1 MAVLVGID
9 EAGYGPL
16 LGPLVVSAAAFELP
30 DELLKSDMW
39 KVLGKSVGKNRSKLA
54 GRLLVN
60 DSKQAF
66 SKDLGIKHLQRT
78 TLACLSNISQR
89 PANLHELLDVLC
101 PSCLKRFDDYRWYQD
116 LASRKLDAD
125 INDIAI
131 ASDVFAR
138 DLAKA
143 GIKLLWI
150 KTCCLD
156 VAHYN
161 KLVDAAKNK
170 SSVLFNTAAVLIHD
184 AFVRSGSEMV
194 QIVLDRQGGRSDYSQ
209 GLLKMFPDASLAVLR
224 QDEDDSSYEMTIG
237 KKTMRLHFVVG
248 ADERFLPVSLA
259 SMVCKY
265 VREMLNECMND
276 YYLDLY
282 PGLKST
288 AGYWK
293 DGLRF
298 IEDLKKTGHQ
308 IDHAKM
314 IRIK

>member
-30 DELLKSDMW
+30 DELLKGDMW
-39 KVLGKSVGKNRSKLA
+39 KVLGKSVGKTRSKLA

-66 SKDLGIKHLQRT
+66 SKEIGIKHLQRT
-78 TLACLSNISQR
+78 TMACLANLQQR
-89 PANLHELLDVLC
+89 PGNLYELLDVLC
-101 PSCLKRFDDYRWYQD
+101 PSCLKRFGNYRWYQD
-116 LASRKLDAD
+116 IAFQKLDID
-125 INDIAI
+125 ENDIAI
-131 ASDVFAR
+131 AADVLGR
-138 DLAKA
+138 DMAKA
-143 GIKLLWI
+143 GVKLLWI
-150 KTCCLD
+150 KSCCLD

-161 KLVDAAKNK
+161 KLVEAAKNK
-170 SSVLFNTAAVLIHD
+170 SSVLFNTAAILIHD
-184 AFVRSGSEMV
+184 AFTRSQSDMV

-209 GLLKMFPDASLAVLR
+209 GLLKMFPDASLAILR
-224 QDEDDSSYEMTIG
+224 QDEEDSSYEMTID
-237 KKTMRLHFVVG
+237 KKIMRLHFVVG

-265 VREMLNECMND
+265 IREMLNECMND
-276 YYLDLY
+276 YYLRLY
-282 PGLKST
+282 PGLERTS
-288 AGYWK
+288 GYWQ

-298 IEDLKKTGHQ
+298 IDDLKKHGHQ